1 MEQQDSNSNS
11 VCRNICGVC
20 IDAVENGESRGGTH
34 FSPVWKVKAGHDLR
48 GASSSYS
55 SSFVDSILQ
64 IQCQG
69 DISPLNHPMYLC
81 LSTRQPTV
89 THKDTV
95 KTGMVT
101 QS

>member
-1 MEQQDSNSNS
+1 MLVSHMPVILVMEMDKEENMEQQDSNSNS

-20 IDAVENGESRGGTH
+20 IEAVENGESKGGTH

-64 IQCQG
+64 IQSQD
-69 DISPLNHPMYLC
+69 DISIETTC
-81 LSTRQPTV
+81 TSTCA
-89 THKDTV
+89 
-95 KTGMVT
+95 
-101 QS
+101 

>member
-1 MEQQDSNSNS
+1 MLVSHIPVILVMEMDKEEHMEQQDSNSNS

-55 SSFVDSILQ
+55 SFGVSILQ

-69 DISPLNHPMYLC
+69 DTSP
-81 LSTRQPTV
+81 
-89 THKDTV
+89 
-95 KTGMVT
+95 
-101 QS
+101 